1 MAPASL
7 DMQALRESMALPC
20 SAPPEGYAGLV
31 APAPT
36 SGPTR
41 PTPGV
46 PFVSRRKEPK
56 ACQGRCPWTPLG
68 GLLSSPQ
75 RRQAPLP
82 PERGASSGGTQ
93 ATNRLPRHGLTAEGV
108 PPVQLGEK
116 IRPICPP
123 TQSGKSVFFCGTNPI
138 EGVAACR
145 RGSGSEKCFTFHSVP
160 LSGSRGGSPW
170 RAFGDFPCDG
180 KVTRG
185 GGAERPP
192 HGGRGDYP
200 HYGKRR
206 GAAPLVRRECREGPA
221 SSQKAPRSPGSYKF
235 SEDSVSIKEN
245 NSSTSSRFKS
255 RRWCLCLPS
264 E

>member
-1 MAPASL
+1 MVPASL
-7 DMQALRESMALPC
+7 DMQALR

-56 ACQGRCPWTPLG
+56 ACHGRCPWTPLG
-68 GLLSSPQ
+68 GYYHPPSGGK
-75 RRQAPLP
+75 RRSP

-93 ATNRLPRHGLTAEGV
+93 ATNRLPRHGLTAESV

-123 TQSGKSVFFCGTNPI
+123 TQSGKSVFFCATNPI

-170 RAFGDFPCDG
+170 RAFGDFPRDG
-180 KVTRG
+180 KVTRVPSMAKPCSRGAPAG
-185 GGAERPP
+185 GCRDYQSRKSPRGAGRSARSGGVGAKSDDLLLRGRSPLASSSRVCRAERPLMGVWGPCP
-192 HGGRGDYP
+192 H
-200 HYGKRR
+200 
-206 GAAPLVRRECREGPA
+206 L
-221 SSQKAPRSPGSYKF
+221 
-235 SEDSVSIKEN
+235 
-245 NSSTSSRFKS
+245 
-255 RRWCLCLPS
+255 
-264 E
+264 

>member
-1 MAPASL
+1 MR
-7 DMQALRESMALPC
+7 ALRESMALPC

-68 GLLSSPQ
+68 GYYHPPSGGK
-75 RRQAPLP
+75 RRSP
-82 PERGASSGGTQ
+82 PERGASSDGTQ
-93 ATNRLPRHGLTAEGV
+93 AINRLPRHGLTAESV

-138 EGVAACR
+138 EGVAGTA
-145 RGSGSEKCFTFHSVP
+145 GGAGAKSVSLFTRSP
-160 LSGSRGGSPW
+160 SRGP
-170 RAFGDFPCDG
+170 
-180 KVTRG
+180 
-185 GGAERPP
+185 GAAAL
-192 HGGRGDYP
+192 G
-200 HYGKRR
+200 
-206 GAAPLVRRECREGPA
+206 APLVTFSSGRKSPGVEGRSALLSGAVGAKGPHLGSA
-221 SSQKAPRSPGSYKF
+221 EGRSPA
-235 SEDSVSIKEN
+235 
-245 NSSTSSRFKS
+245 
-255 RRWCLCLPS
+255 
-264 E
+264 